1 MAKKKAKKYS
11 KKKSEPNQ
19 PGPGFRTR
27 RDFKVK
33 QSMFHG
39 GNVNNPKSSKKAGFN
54 PSTFKTQHKG

>member
-1 MAKKKAKKYS
+1 MAKKAKKYS

-33 QSMFHG
+33 QSMFG
-39 GNVNNPKSSKKAGFN
+39 GGTIGKPKTSIKTGYN
-54 PSTFKTQHKG
+54 PSSFKTQHKG